1 MNKYLII
8 PDLKEIEEYLKIA
21 SEYDFGFEFNDF
33 YSPKVLSDKK
43 LCDEIIEKYSKHNL
57 PSYLTF
63 HGDFFDVLVFSADE
77 EIVKISIKR
86 IEESMKVAKK
96 IGAKKVV
103 FHTNYNS
110 QIKTDFY
117 LNNWLDKN
125 YEVFSALCDKY
136 KDITILMENM
146 FDYDYV
152 PLKKLAERM
161 KDIDN
166 FGVCLD
172 YAHAFLSKVESKEWV
187 LNLYPYIK
195 HVHINDNDG
204 TADSHLALGEGN
216 IDWIEF
222 NKLRK
227 DYFNDSTILIE
238 VNGTDK
244 INKSLDYM
252 KKHSFYD

>member
-8 PDLKEIEEYLKIA
+8 PDLKEIDEYLKIA

-43 LCDEIIEKYSKHNL
+43 LCYEIVDKYSKHNL
-57 PSYLTF
+57 PSYLTS
-63 HGDFFDVLVFSADE
+63 HGDFFDVLIFSADE

-86 IEESMKVAKK
+86 IEESMETAKK

-117 LNNWLDKN
+117 LNNWLDRN
-125 YEVFSALCDKY
+125 YEVFSCLCNRF

-146 FDYDYV
+146 FDYDYI
-152 PLKKLAERM
+152 PIKQLAERM

-172 YAHAFLSKVESKEWV
+172 YAHAFLSKVEPKEWV

-195 HVHINDNDG
+195 HVHINDNGG
-204 TADSHLALGEGN
+204 TADSHLAVGDGK
-216 IDWIEF
+216 IDWSEF
-222 NKLRK
+222 NKLRVG
-227 DYFNDSTILIE
+227 YFANTTILIE
-238 VNGTDK
+238 VNGIDK
-244 INKSLDYM
+244 ITKSINYM
-252 KKHSFYD
+252 KSVGLFD